1 MNCAHIYRCHS
12 NVNIGQT
19 LLNGIT
25 TETTVLSVS
34 LYSQISTTL
43 KLDSFFGLFWISYK
57 TLYSRQKTK
66 LNLVIFQ
73 VVFTVSSFVCNLM
86 V

>member
-1 MNCAHIYRCHS
+1 MPFQRKHRTDVFKRYNYRDDC
-12 NVNIGQT
+12 T
-19 LLNGIT
+19 KL
-25 TETTVLSVS
+25 VLSVS

-43 KLDSFFGLFWISYK
+43 KLDSFFGIFWISYK
-57 TLYSRQKTK
+57 TLYSKQKTK

-86 V
+86 VLYRL